1 MPYRSNIKRYIF
13 RSDRILKAFE
23 KKYLKLVH
31 VALKEQARHAGE
43 NNFEFIDTLTPV
55 IEQLYEDVGVK
66 MYEYQYQLHE
76 DTISKSIFLNT
87 FKIWLKGYLEITV
100 GERVRSI
107 NTTTRTLLKKIIET
121 GFESRTLFELTAQNL
136 MKEFAFSA
144 KRAMMIVRTEIG
156 NINNEAKDRSSED
169 WKKQTGNELYKI
181 WIHRGAKDP
190 RDWHIALDSGKA
202 IPKSQPFVVTTPNGI
217 TDNMARPHDQAASA
231 ENNINCG
238 CEVIYISESYARKNG
253 MI

>member
-1 MPYRSNIKRYIF
+1 MKSRYDIKRDIF
-13 RSDRILKAFE
+13 RSDRMLKAYE
-23 KKYLKLVH
+23 KKYKKLLYE
-31 VALKEQARHAGE
+31 ALQRQAKHAFE
-43 NNFEFIDTLTPV
+43 HNFEIIDTLTPV
-55 IEQLYEDVGVK
+55 IEKLYMEVGASA
-66 MYEYQYQLHE
+66 YEFQYKLLE
-76 DTISKSIFLNT
+76 KTTTKSIFLNT
-87 FKIWLKGYLEITV
+87 FENWIKGYLSAIV
-100 GERVRSI
+100 GGRVRNI
-107 NTTTRTLLKKIIET
+107 NDTTRLQIKKIIEE
-121 GFESRTLFELTAQNL
+121 GFIGRTLFELTAEKLQQA
-136 MKEFAFSA
+136 FSFSA
-144 KRAMMIVRTEIG
+144 KRAMTIVRTEIG

-169 WKKQTGNELYKI
+169 WKNATGNELYKI

-238 CEVIYISESYARKNG
+238 CEVIYVSESYARKNG

>member
-1 MPYRSNIKRYIF
+1 MKSKYDIKRDIF
-13 RSDRILKAFE
+13 RSDRMLKVYE
-23 KKYLKLVH
+23 KKYKKLLYE
-31 VALKEQARHAGE
+31 ALQKQAKHAFE
-43 NNFEFIDTLTPV
+43 HNFEIIDTLTPV
-55 IEQLYEDVGVK
+55 IEKLYLEVGTK
-66 MYEYQYQLHE
+66 AYEFQYKLLE
-76 DTISKSIFLNT
+76 KTTTKSIFLNT
-87 FKIWLKGYLEITV
+87 FENWIKGYLSAIV
-100 GERVRSI
+100 GGRVRNI
-107 NTTTRTLLKKIIET
+107 NDTTRLQIKKIIEE
-121 GFESRTLFELTAQNL
+121 GFIGRTLFELTAEKFQQS
-136 MKEFAFSA
+136 FSFSA
-144 KRAMMIVRTEIG
+144 KRAMTIVRTEIG

-169 WKKQTGNELYKI
+169 WKNVSGNELYKI

-238 CEVIYISESYARKNG
+238 CEVIYISESYALKNR